1 MRTVTLQ
8 EMSRE
13 YVASAQLLSARL
25 RVLRAKLRQ
34 STDPEEIWR
43 LRQRI
48 AVLSEVLTQTREL
61 AQLTAHYYERGFW
74 RNEKYT
80 L

>member
-1 MRTVTLQ
+1 MTLQ

-13 YVASAQLLSARL
+13 YDASAKLLSLRL
-25 RVLRAKLRQ
+25 RVLRAQLRQ
-34 STDPEEIWR
+34 STDPEECWR

-48 AVLSEVLTQTREL
+48 SVLSEVLTQTKEL
-61 AQLTAHYYERGFW
+61 SRLMEHYYERGFW